1 MNRYR
6 QALLFLTG
14 LIITGIGLAWYLF
27 VTPIGVPILMYH
39 KISYDNNIYSIRP
52 DLFDNQMQYL
62 AGNGFTAIS
71 LAQLADGLTGK
82 STLPAK
88 PIVIT
93 FDDGYEDNFTTALP
107 ILEKYGLRGAVFI
120 AVDKVGQPGY
130 LSWDQIQVM
139 QNRRTDIGSHTL
151 SHTALTTL
159 DSAQWEQEVKNSK
172 LELEQ
177 RLQKPATFLAYP
189 HGKFSSDMFGYL
201 KQVGYTGAFSGI
213 TGLNSQGTSLYALNR
228 ISVLGPKLGVWDFR
242 IQLAKANIASLLK
255 KI

>member
-6 QALLFLTG
+6 QPLLFFAGLTFAA
-14 LIITGIGLAWYLF
+14 IGLVWYLF

-39 KISYDNNIYSIRP
+39 KISYDDNIYSIRP
-52 DLFDNQMQYL
+52 ELFDGQMQYL
-62 AGNGFTAIS
+62 AENGFTAIS
-71 LAQLADGLTGK
+71 LSQLADGLAGK
-82 STLPAK
+82 SALPAK
-88 PIVIT
+88 PVVIT

-130 LSWDQIQVM
+130 LSWNQIQVM
-139 QNRRTDIGSHTL
+139 QAHRTDIGSHTL

-159 DSAQWEQEVKNSK
+159 SPTQWEQEIKNSK

-189 HGKFSSDMFGYL
+189 HGKFSPAMFDYL

-213 TGLNSQGTSLYALNR
+213 TGLNFQDTNLYTLKR
-228 ISVLGPKLGVWDFR
+228 ISIFGPALGLWDFR
-242 IQLAKANIASLLK
+242 LQLAKANFESLLG
-255 KI
+255 I